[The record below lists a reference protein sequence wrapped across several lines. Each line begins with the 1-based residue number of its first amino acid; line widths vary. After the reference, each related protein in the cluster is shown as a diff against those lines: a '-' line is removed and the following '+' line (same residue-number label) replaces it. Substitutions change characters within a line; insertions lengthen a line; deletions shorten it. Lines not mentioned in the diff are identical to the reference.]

1 MDPQGERIA
10 RNEAA
15 YREVNEAIR
24 AGRADQ
30 AADAPRPFVCE
41 CGRLGCNELVELT
54 LGEYEAVRANP
65 RRFLMLPGHE
75 IPELAADQPLRRKP
89 IRISTP
95 PPSASRSSSSSASCA
110 MIANPSPRPGLLR
123 RGRRPPPRS
132 ATVKCSQPA
141 SSS

>member
-75 IPELAADQPLRRKP
+75 IPEVEHVERHDG
-89 IRISTP
+89 
-95 PPSASRSSSSSASCA
+95 
-110 MIANPSPRPGLLR
+110 GLLVTGSQAR
-123 RGRRPPPRS
+123 AWELSRDLAVQQVYVNELVPVHRS
-132 ATVKCSQPA
+132 LEEFFMEITGTDPTTGKERS
-141 SSS
+141 